1 MMTLAD
7 MDGFFFEKKKVVL
20 TKNSEISM
28 QFICTYRHKPKKIEA
43 QMSADPHQNVIF
55 PSEEIPEDAVDVK
68 GPDFNKPIDL
78 EALLKSYE
86 TIGFQATGL
95 ARAIRV
101 VDEMASFDAH
111 PLGVTDGGLLE

>member
-1 MMTLAD
+1 MNVVPISS
-7 MDGFFFEKKKVVL
+7 KQKVGHPSDAIVKFLCSRYYLYIQVL
-20 TKNSEISM
+20 
-28 QFICTYRHKPKKIEA
+28 KKINKSA
-43 QMSADPHQNVIF
+43 QMSVDPHQNVIF

-95 ARAIRV
+95 ARAIQV
-101 VDEMASFDAH
+101 VDEMASFYSPICVAE
-111 PLGVTDGGLLE
+111 GRKGS